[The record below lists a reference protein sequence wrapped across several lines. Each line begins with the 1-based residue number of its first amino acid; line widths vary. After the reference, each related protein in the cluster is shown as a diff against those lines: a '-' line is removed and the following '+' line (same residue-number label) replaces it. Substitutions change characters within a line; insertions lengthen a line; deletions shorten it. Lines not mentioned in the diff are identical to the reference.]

1 MVFKRFGVIVFLR
14 TMILCVSV
22 FVLIYL
28 LTRTSYVATPFI
40 VALIIVAQMYS
51 LVHYVQKT
59 NRDIARFFDS
69 IKYSDFSQSFRSTV
83 KGSSFEELNNAFSEV
98 IDEFRK
104 TRAEKEEHYRYLQ
117 IIVQHIGIGLLA
129 FTQDGTVELTNTAV
143 KRLLKVNNIKNIAE
157 LSNVSPSLVAA
168 LQKIKSGDKVLV
180 KIVADNELSQLSIYA
195 TEFKLREN
203 HYTLVSLANIQSEL
217 EEREM
222 EAWQNL
228 IRVLTHEIM
237 NSVTPIVSLSSTAS
251 SLLTDAVGEKEE
263 GGRKQETEGARR
275 ETGDRRHETGDDDN
289 ASSLQ
294 PPVSNA
300 LSRGKTAGDDNA
312 SSLQPPVSGLHS
324 EEKNAEILSDV
335 KSALDTISKRS
346 EGLLHFVD
354 DYRNL
359 TRIPVPNFQIIKVA
373 DLFGRIQKLFDDR
386 FHSKKIDCTCS
397 VEPSDLELTADPDL
411 IEQVLINLVM
421 NSMSALSAT
430 ASPVIKLVGKIDG
443 RGGTI
448 LQVVDNGSGVPEALL
463 EKIFIP
469 FFTTRKEGS
478 GIGLSLSR
486 QIMRAHKGGI
496 TLHSTPDKETVF
508 TLRF

>member
-14 TMILCVSV
+14 TIVLCVSA
-22 FVLIYL
+22 FILIYL
-28 LTRTSYVATPFI
+28 LTRTSFIATPFI

-83 KGSSFEELNNAFSEV
+83 KGSSFEELSNAFSEV

-117 IIVQHIGIGLLA
+117 IVVQHIGIGLLA
-129 FTQDGTVELTNTAV
+129 FTQDGSVELTNTAV

-168 LQKIKSGDKVLV
+168 LQKIRSGDKVLV
-180 KIVADNELSQLSIYA
+180 KIVADNEISQLSIYA

-251 SLLTDAVGEKEE
+251 SLLNTGEP
-263 GGRKQETEGARR
+263 GDRRQETGGGEE
-275 ETGDRRHETGDDDN
+275 ETGDGRQETG
-289 ASSLQ
+289 
-294 PPVSNA
+294 
-300 LSRGKTAGDDNA
+300 GDDNA
-312 SSLQPPVSGLHS
+312 SSLQPPVSGVRS
-324 EEKNAEILSDV
+324 REINTESLEDV

-373 DLFGRIQKLFDDR
+373 DLFGRIQKLFADR

-397 VEPSDLELTADPDL
+397 VEPSNLEVTADPDL
-411 IEQVLINLVM
+411 IEQVIINLVM

-430 ASPVIKLVGKIDG
+430 VSPIIMLVGKIDV

-448 LQVVDNGSGVPEALL
+448 LQVVDNGGGVPEALL

-496 TLHSTPDKETVF
+496 TVHSTTDKETVF

>member
-1 MVFKRFGVIVFLR
+1 MVFKRFSLIVFLR
-14 TMILCVSV
+14 TLALCASV

-28 LTRTSYVATPFI
+28 LAQTTFIATPFI
-40 VALIIVAQMYS
+40 VGLMIVAQIYS

-59 NRDIARFFDS
+59 NRDVARFFDS
-69 IKYSDFSQSFRSTV
+69 IQYSDFSQSFRSAV
-83 KGSSFEELNNAFSEV
+83 KGSSFEELNSAFSKV

-104 TRAEKEEHYRYLQ
+104 TRTEKEEHYRYLQ
-117 IIVQHIGIGLLA
+117 IVVQHIGIGLIA
-129 FTQDGTVELTNTAV
+129 FTQDGNVDLVNTAA
-143 KRLLKVNNIKNIAE
+143 KKLLKVNGLKNI
-157 LSNVSPSLVAA
+157 SDIKNVSPLLVEA
-168 LQKIKSGDKVLV
+168 LDKIKAGDKVLV
-180 KIVADNELSQLSIYA
+180 KIVIENELSQLSIYA
-195 TEFKLREN
+195 TEFKLRDN
-203 HYTLVSLANIQSEL
+203 HYTLVSLTNIQSEL

-251 SLLTDAVGEKEE
+251 SLLDAAIGEKNE
-263 GGRKQETEGARR
+263 
-275 ETGDRRHETGDDDN
+275 GDRRQETGHGEVSN
-289 ASSLQ
+289 LQ
-294 PPVSNA
+294 PPASD
-300 LSRGKTAGDDNA
+300 LRPGDRNRETLA
-312 SSLQPPVSGLHS
+312 
-324 EEKNAEILSDV
+324 DV

-346 EGLLHFVD
+346 GGLLHFVD

-373 DLFGRIQKLFDDR
+373 DLFARIHKLFGDR
-386 FHSKKIDCTCS
+386 LEEKKIRCS
-397 VEPSDLELTADPDL
+397 CFVEPSNLELTGDPDL

-421 NSMSALSAT
+421 NSISALSST
-430 ASPVIKLVGKIDG
+430 QLPEIKLVGKLDG
-443 RGGTI
+443 RGGTVV
-448 LQVVDNGSGVPEALL
+448 QVIDNGQGVPEELL

-486 QIMRAHKGGI
+486 QIMRAHKGGL
-496 TLHSTPDKETVF
+496 TVQSVPNKETAF

>member
-1 MVFKRFGVIVFLR
+1 
-14 TMILCVSV
+14 
-22 FVLIYL
+22 
-28 LTRTSYVATPFI
+28 
-40 VALIIVAQMYS
+40 
-51 LVHYVQKT
+51 
-59 NRDIARFFDS
+59 
-69 IKYSDFSQSFRSTV
+69 V
-83 KGSSFEELNNAFSEV
+83 KGSSFEELSNAFSEV

-117 IIVQHIGIGLLA
+117 IVVQHIGIGLLA

-168 LQKIKSGDKVLV
+168 LQKIRSGDKVLV
-180 KIVADNELSQLSIYA
+180 KIVADNEISQLSIYA

-251 SLLTDAVGEKEE
+251 SLLNTGEP
-263 GGRKQETEGARR
+263 GDRRQETGGGEE
-275 ETGDRRHETGDDDN
+275 ETGDGRQETG
-289 ASSLQ
+289 
-294 PPVSNA
+294 
-300 LSRGKTAGDDNA
+300 GDDNA
-312 SSLQPPVSGLHS
+312 SSLQPPVSGVRS
-324 EEKNAEILSDV
+324 REINTESLEDV

-373 DLFGRIQKLFDDR
+373 DLFGRIQKLFADR

-397 VEPSDLELTADPDL
+397 VEPSNLEVTADPDL
-411 IEQVLINLVM
+411 IEQVIINLVM

-430 ASPVIKLVGKIDG
+430 VSPIIMLVGKIDV

-448 LQVVDNGSGVPEALL
+448 LQVVDNGGGVPEALL

-496 TLHSTPDKETVF
+496 TVHSATDKETVF

>member
-1 MVFKRFGVIVFLR
+1 M
-14 TMILCVSV
+14 
-22 FVLIYL
+22 
-28 LTRTSYVATPFI
+28 
-40 VALIIVAQMYS
+40 
-51 LVHYVQKT
+51 
-59 NRDIARFFDS
+59 
-69 IKYSDFSQSFRSTV
+69 

-117 IIVQHIGIGLLA
+117 IVVQHIGIGLLA

-157 LSNVSPSLVAA
+157 LSNVSPSLVQA

-180 KIVADNELSQLSIYA
+180 KIAAENELSQLSIYA
-195 TEFKLREN
+195 TEFKFREN

-251 SLLTDAVGEKEE
+251 SLLDMGD
-263 GGRKQETEGARR
+263 RKQETGDGKQEAGDGKQEA
-275 ETGDRRHETGDDDN
+275 GDRRQETGGDDN
-289 ASSLQ
+289 TSSLQ
-294 PPVSNA
+294 PPASGA
-300 LSRGKTAGDDNA
+300 LS
-312 SSLQPPVSGLHS
+312 
-324 EEKNAEILSDV
+324 AEVLWDV

-373 DLFGRIQKLFDDR
+373 DLFGRIQKLFADR
-386 FHSKKIDCTCS
+386 FHLKKIDYTCS
-397 VEPSDLELTADPDL
+397 IEPPDLELTADPDL
-411 IEQVLINLVM
+411 IEQVIINLVM
-421 NSMSALSAT
+421 NSISALSAA
-430 ASPVIKLVGKIDG
+430 ASPMIKLVGKIDG

-448 LQVVDNGSGVPEALL
+448 IQVVDNGSGVPEALL

-496 TLHSTPDKETVF
+496 TVHSIPDKETVF

>member
-1 MVFKRFGVIVFLR
+1 MVFRRFSLIVLLR
-14 TMILCVSV
+14 TIALCVSA

-28 LTRTSYVATPFI
+28 LAQTAFIATPFI

-59 NRDIARFFDS
+59 NRDIAKFFDS

-83 KGSSFEELNNAFSEV
+83 KGSSFEELNNAFAEV

-117 IIVQHIGIGLLA
+117 IVVQHIGIGLLA
-129 FTQDGTVELTNTAV
+129 FTQDGTVELMNVAT
-143 KRLLKVNNIKNIAE
+143 KKLLKVHSIKNIKE
-157 LSNVSPSLVAA
+157 LADASPSLVAA
-168 LQKIKSGDKVLV
+168 LRGIKSGDKVLV

-203 HYTLVSLANIQSEL
+203 HYTLVSLTNIQSEL

-237 NSVTPIVSLSSTAS
+237 NSVTPIISLSSTAS
-251 SLLTDAVGEKEE
+251 SLLDMGD
-263 GGRKQETEGARR
+263 RKR
-275 ETGDRRHETGDDDN
+275 ETG
-289 ASSLQ
+289 
-294 PPVSNA
+294 
-300 LSRGKTAGDDNA
+300 GDDNA
-312 SSLQPPVSGLHS
+312 SSLQPPVSGVRS
-324 EEKNAEILSDV
+324 REINTESLEDV

-359 TRIPVPNFQIIKVA
+359 TRIPVPNFQIIKVS
-373 DLFGRIQKLFDDR
+373 DLFGRIQKLFVDR
-386 FHSKKIDCTCS
+386 FQLKKIDYTCLI
-397 VEPSDLELTADPDL
+397 EPSDLELTADPDL
-411 IEQVLINLVM
+411 IEQVIINLVV
-421 NSMSALSAT
+421 NSISALSA
-430 ASPVIKLVGKIDG
+430 AVSPMIKLVGKIDG

-448 LQVVDNGSGVPEALL
+448 IQVIDNGAGVPEALL

-496 TLHSTPDKETVF
+496 TVHSLPDKETVF